1 MKSTV
6 TFLLAKQH
14 ATGKEWQQLPSLK
27 NYSYKFWKIIRQ
39 IFFTGVEI
47 KVPRQHLINPDA
59 IQIYKELGTGEFG
72 VVQQG
77 VWIDEDQETHQVA
90 IKSLSKERMQNS
102 TMEFMKEYEIMQ
114 TIQHENIVRYYHILF
129 VKLKQQFFF
138 PWDHYYLKILLF

>member
-1 MKSTV
+1 MAAITIFKKIFIQV
-6 TFLLAKQH
+6 LI
-14 ATGKEWQQLPSLK
+14 
-27 NYSYKFWKIIRQ
+27 NYSSN
-39 IFFTGVEI
+39 FFTGVEI

-114 TIQHENIVRYYHILF
+114 TIQHENIVRYF
-129 VKLKQQFFF
+129 FSVKPITTFFS
-138 PWDHYYLKILLF
+138 

>member
-1 MKSTV
+1 M
-6 TFLLAKQH
+6 
-14 ATGKEWQQLPSLK
+14 
-27 NYSYKFWKIIRQ
+27 
-39 IFFTGVEI
+39 FFTGVEI

-129 VKLKQQFFF
+129 VKPNQQFFF
-138 PWDHYYLKILLF
+138 PRSLLLENFVILDCLEWFWIVQES

>member
-1 MKSTV
+1 M
-6 TFLLAKQH
+6 
-14 ATGKEWQQLPSLK
+14 QQERSGS
-27 NYSYKFWKIIRQ
+27 NYYLQKTIQTSFNTTNLFI

-114 TIQHENIVRYYHILF
+114 TIQHENIVRYYHNLF

-138 PWDHYYLKILLF
+138 PEIIII

>member
-1 MKSTV
+1 MI
-6 TFLLAKQH
+6 
-14 ATGKEWQQLPSLK
+14 
-27 NYSYKFWKIIRQ
+27 NYCQ

-138 PWDHYYLKILLF
+138 SLRSLLFENFVILDCLEWFWTVQES

>member
-27 NYSYKFWKIIRQ
+27 TIHASFDKLFVKF
-39 IFFTGVEI
+39 FFTGVEI

-114 TIQHENIVRYYHILF
+114 TIQHENIVRYSYIIIF
-129 VKLKQQFFF
+129 FSVK
-138 PWDHYYLKILLF
+138 PI